1 MGRSIFK
8 TQGLHIDQLS
18 PQDLLDTIP
27 SGFQHAPD
35 PASNLVADGQRTTVE
50 LQELKEVGKNQH

>member
-18 PQDLLDTIP
+18 PQDLPGHDP
-27 SGFQHAPD
+27 FWFPNAPD
-35 PASNLVADGQRTTVE
+35 PASLRDSDWPRTTVE
-50 LQELKEVGKNQH
+50 LQELKKVGKNQH